1 MDLHA
6 QISSGEFAQE
16 GTTVIKTVEM
26 HTGGEVSSNVVV
38 HVRDLG
44 ATTEDAA
51 DEDHRA
57 RVSPIVWRDPAGEEN
72 ICPRAP
78 GSCQAMV

>member
-57 RVSPIVWRDPAGEEN
+57 RVSAAARGDSAGEKD
-72 ICPRAP
+72 ICWGAP
-78 GSCQAMV
+78 GSR

>member
-57 RVSPIVWRDPAGEEN
+57 RVSPIARRDSAGEESLRS
-72 ICPRAP
+72 RAS
-78 GSCQAMV
+78 GSR